1 MGRDPAESF
10 WWVYR
15 DTRRMTRQGQA
26 AVVQRQRDR
35 LADLVGYAREHSVY
49 YRNRYRELPARV
61 EDPSLLPV
69 THKAELMAHFD
80 AWVSDPAVT
89 LDTVT
94 AHLADP
100 GRIGELI
107 NDRYLVTTTSGTSG
121 TRGIFVL
128 DDRYW
133 AVATA
138 LMPVI
143 LRRWLT
149 ATDLARI
156 IARQGRFAQLIAT
169 GGHYVSYAA
178 NRRTQR
184 RGRAGGQLRVFSVH
198 TPMDQLVPQLNEFDP
213 ALLWGYA
220 SVVALLADE
229 QAAGRLQIRPTL
241 VICAAEGLPPAE
253 YDKIADTFGCPV
265 RNLYGSTESG
275 YAAYGCTHG
284 WLHLLPGWTILEPV
298 DDDYQPTPP
307 GVQSHTVLLT
317 NLANRVQ
324 PVLRYD
330 LGDSILIRPD
340 RCLCGD
346 PAPAIQVQGRAADVL
361 TFPAT
366 NADQES
372 TVQVAPLAFGSL
384 VDRVPAVTTFQIV
397 QTAPTRLRV
406 RLDTTA
412 DADPTLVRYR
422 VLREIQGL
430 LASYHL
436 GHVTVDL
443 DSQPPHRAPGG
454 KLRTVLPYRAD
465 LNEREP

>member
-1 MGRDPAESF
+1 M
-10 WWVYR
+10 
-15 DTRRMTRQGQA
+15 
-26 AVVQRQRDR
+26 
-35 LADLVGYAREHSVY
+35 
-49 YRNRYRELPARV
+49 
-61 EDPSLLPV
+61 
-69 THKAELMAHFD
+69 
-80 AWVSDPAVT
+80 
-89 LDTVT
+89 
-94 AHLADP
+94 
-100 GRIGELI
+100 
-107 NDRYLVTTTSGTSG
+107 
-121 TRGIFVL
+121 
-128 DDRYW
+128 
-133 AVATA
+133 
-138 LMPVI
+138 
-143 LRRWLT
+143 
-149 ATDLARI
+149 
-156 IARQGRFAQLIAT
+156 
-169 GGHYVSYAA
+169 
-178 NRRTQR
+178 
-184 RGRAGGQLRVFSVH
+184 
-198 TPMDQLVPQLNEFDP
+198 
-213 ALLWGYA
+213 
-220 SVVALLADE
+220 
-229 QAAGRLQIRPTL
+229 
-241 VICAAEGLPPAE
+241 
-253 YDKIADTFGCPV
+253 
-265 RNLYGSTESG
+265 
-275 YAAYGCTHG
+275 
-284 WLHLLPGWTILEPV
+284 
-298 DDDYQPTPP
+298 
-307 GVQSHTVLLT
+307 
-317 NLANRVQ
+317 ANRVQ